1 MSSKA
6 FRCGKQRGEMRFLS
20 LPQKTD
26 FEVKISTPP
35 SSESR
40 KGIFVDSEEDAGD
53 KPREQ

>member
-1 MSSKA
+1 
-6 FRCGKQRGEMRFLS
+6 MRFLS